1 LFHPDPRSE
10 QALIKK
16 RKGLELASL
25 KRIISDLRVFQKEY
39 LRNRVGLFFALIF
52 PIILIVLFGAI
63 FSGGSSGPI
72 NVYYQNHDIGHVST
86 AFLSALN
93 QTQVVQVIQVNPSV
107 NFTQYLLSNS
117 YSQGMIIPSNFTSSY
132 IAGRSVNV
140 TMFTN
145 PTDSSSGIVLS
156 VVSGV
161 INGFNLGHANASQI
175 IQLSSQSIKPQSYK
189 YIDFLVPGLIGF
201 SILTSPMFSMVNIS
215 AEYKK
220 NKIFRQLSLTPLTK
234 GEWLTSKVIW
244 YVILSIVSFFLMIL
258 FGIELFGAHI
268 TFSLWIV
275 PFLILGP
282 VFFVA
287 LGMLVGSITKSQ
299 ESAGVIG
306 NIITFPM
313 MFLSGTFFPVASM
326 PKYLQNI
333 AHVLPLFYI
342 IDGLND
348 VMIYDNYTKALTDMV
363 ILVVIA
369 LVLFI
374 AAVRAFKWRED

>member
-1 LFHPDPRSE
+1 
-10 QALIKK
+10 
-16 RKGLELASL
+16 LANL
-25 KRIISDLRVFQKEY
+25 KRILSDLNVFRKEY
-39 LRNRVGLFFALIF
+39 LRNRVGLFFALVF

-72 NVYYQNHDIGHVST
+72 NVYYQNHDGGQVST
-86 AFLSALN
+86 TFLSTLN
-93 QTQVVQVIQVNPSV
+93 QTKVIQVIQVNPSL

-117 YSQGMIIPSNFTSSY
+117 YSEGMVIPSNFTSSY
-132 IAGRSVNV
+132 ISGQSINV
-140 TMFTN
+140 TMYTN
-145 PTDSSSGIVLS
+145 PSDSTSGIVLS
-156 VVSGV
+156 VVNGV
-161 INGFNLGHANASQI
+161 INSFNLGHAHAVPVIGMNSK
-175 IQLSSQSIKPQSYK
+175 SIKPQSYT

-234 GEWLTSKVIW
+234 GEWLTSKIVW
-244 YVILSIVSFFLMIL
+244 YIILSVASFLLMTL
-258 FGIELFGAHI
+258 FGVELFGAHI

-275 PFLILGP
+275 PFLLIGP
-282 VFFVA
+282 IFFVA
-287 LGMLVGSITKSQ
+287 LGMLVGTVTKSQ

-313 MFLSGTFFPVASM
+313 IFLSGTFFPVASM
-326 PKYLQNI
+326 PIYLQNI
-333 AHVLPLFYI
+333 AHVLPLFYV

-348 VMIYDNYTKALTDMV
+348 VMIFDNYTKALTDV
-363 ILVVIA
+363 IILVVIA
-369 LVLFI
+369 LVIFL

>member
-1 LFHPDPRSE
+1 
-10 QALIKK
+10 
-16 RKGLELASL
+16 LANL
-25 KRIISDLRVFQKEY
+25 KRVISDLNVFRREY

-63 FSGGSSGPI
+63 FSTGSSGPI
-72 NVYYQNHDIGHVST
+72 NVYYQNHDSGQASS

-93 QTQVVQVIQVNPSV
+93 QTKAIQVIQVSPSV

-117 YSQGMIIPSNFTSSY
+117 YSEGMIIPTSFTNSY
-132 IAGRSVNV
+132 AAGQSVNV
-140 TMFTN
+140 TMYTN
-145 PTDSSSGIVLS
+145 PTDSSSGVVLS
-156 VVSGV
+156 VVDGV
-161 INGFNLGHANASQI
+161 INSFNLGRVHAAPI
-175 IQLSSQSIKPQSYK
+175 IQLSSESIKPQSYK
-189 YIDFLVPGLIGF
+189 YIDFLIPGLIGF

-234 GEWLTSKVIW
+234 GEWLTSKIIW
-244 YVILSIVSFFLMIL
+244 YIILSVASFLLMTL
-258 FGIELFGAHI
+258 FGVELFGAHV
-268 TFSLWIV
+268 TFSPWIV
-275 PFLILGP
+275 PFLIVGP
-282 VFFVA
+282 IFFVA
-287 LGMLVGSITKSQ
+287 LGMLVGTVTKSQ

-326 PKYLQNI
+326 PTYLQNI
-333 AHVLPLFYI
+333 AHVLPLFYV

-348 VMIYDNYTKALTDMV
+348 VMIYDNYAKALIDVV

-369 LVLFI
+369 LVIFI

>member
-1 LFHPDPRSE
+1 M
-10 QALIKK
+10 ANIK
-16 RKGLELASL
+16 RVF
-25 KRIISDLRVFQKEY
+25 SDLRVFEKEY

-72 NVYYQNHDIGHVST
+72 TVYYQNHDSGSVGT
-86 AFLSALN
+86 QFLSALN
-93 QTQVVQVIQVNPSV
+93 QTKVVQMVAVSPSA

-117 YSQGMIIPSNFTSSY
+117 ASQGMVIPSNFTNSY
-132 IAGRSVNV
+132 VSGRSVNV
-140 TMFTN
+140 TMYTN

-156 VVSGV
+156 VVSGMV
-161 INGFNLGHANASQI
+161 NSFNLQHAHANPV
-175 IQLSSQSIKPQSYK
+175 IQLNSLSIKPQSYK

-234 GEWLTSKVIW
+234 GEWLTSKIIW
-244 YVILSIVSFFLMIL
+244 YVILSVVSFFLMTL
-258 FGIELFGAHI
+258 FGIYLFGAHI
-268 TFSLWIV
+268 TFSIWIA
-275 PFLILGP
+275 PFLIIGP
-282 VFFVA
+282 LFFVA
-287 LGMLVGSITKSQ
+287 LGMLVGTVTKSQ

-326 PKYLQNI
+326 PTYLQNI
-333 AHVLPLFYI
+333 AHVLPLFYV

-348 VMIYDNYTKALTDMV
+348 IMIFNNYNKALIDMLV
-363 ILVVIA
+363 LVVIA
-369 LVLFI
+369 AVIFV
-374 AAVRAFKWRED
+374 AAVRVFKWRED